1 MSLLVV
7 AALLAGLFAACGG
20 AAGNTASSTAA
31 VAGGSTGD
39 GAADGTGDGAAD
51 SAADS
56 GAADGAAGQTET
68 QPASQAEQGS
78 GGAPAGDDSGNGGN
92 SDGGNGGDGDSGGGE
107 KEPANLVVAWWG
119 SQSRNEKFQSA
130 LDKYMELNPHVAIE
144 SQTSGFSDHM
154 VAMQAAAA
162 SNAMPDIV
170 MLQGAYYGPYVS
182 GGLLTDLRA
191 YADDGLDLSEIAD
204 SVLASTT
211 VDGKLYGICAG
222 TNSPAVLYNKT
233 MLDEHGIA
241 VPDYMGMDDFAEL
254 SAKIYAATG
263 YKTYISNPGQ
273 MVEYIL
279 RGYGRVLY
287 GQDALGA
294 ESYEQLLPY
303 YALLERGRAEG
314 WLIDISVVIGR
325 DSTEEQPMLYSD
337 APENSS
343 WCSFFNSNQ
352 ADAMQGVA
360 PEGMEIGLA
369 TCPTDTPDKSG
380 YLREAMS
387 WTVPTQAG
395 NTGEAIALL
404 NWIVNSFEANEI
416 IMAEPG
422 VPANATAAA
431 AIAPGLSDIQKKIF
445 AYINDVVTPRCA
457 PSNPPAGAGGSE
469 AAALIEELHEKV
481 YYGELTAEAAAKELF
496 DKGNAIMREAAER
509 TAS

>member
-1 MSLLVV
+1 MKRSKFMSLLVA
-7 AALLAGLFAACGG
+7 AALLAGLLAACGG
-20 AAGNTASSTAA
+20 APGNTAGSSTT
-31 VAGGSTGD
+31 AGAGST
-39 GAADGTGDGAAD
+39 ASGAAD
-51 SAADS
+51 SDTASNADS
-56 GAADGAAGQTET
+56 SAADGAAGQADA
-68 QPASQAEQGS
+68 QPATQAQQES
-78 GGAPAGDDSGNGGN
+78 GDAPAGDDSDN
-92 SDGGNGGDGDSGGGE
+92 SGDDSGDIGDSGGE

-119 SQSRNEKFQSA
+119 SQSRNEKFQGA

-182 GGLLTDLRA
+182 GGLLTDLNA
-191 YADDGLDLSEIAD
+191 YAGAGLDLSEIAD

-233 MLDEHGIA
+233 LLDEHGIA
-241 VPDYMGMDDFAEL
+241 VPDYMGMDGFAEL

-279 RGYGRVLY
+279 RGYGHVLY

-404 NWIVNSFEANEI
+404 NWIVNSYEANEI

-496 DKGNAIMREAAER
+496 DRGNAIMREAAER